1 LASEKTLYSDEREAV
16 FAALCSEDALA
27 VSEASRLLSEDR
39 APTTSARLLSLL
51 DTQSRAEV
59 RQGILYALAWRGGLI
74 AWDVAVRILSDSRE
88 DPEVRGQAAEILEY
102 NFSELSPGEVRF
114 AAATAALLTALKD
127 PETEVR
133 HCAVHALGA
142 TGYLP
147 LLPALQAMLSDR
159 TPIKGLGQTI
169 GDIAAERM
177 EWLQELHQSRV
188 ENPSLYERGER

>member
-1 LASEKTLYSDEREAV
+1 LASAKTLSSDEREAV
-16 FAALCSEDALA
+16 FAALCSEDAVA

-59 RQGILYALAWRGGLI
+59 RRGILYALAWHGGLI

-88 DPEVRGQAAEILEY
+88 DPDVRGQAAEILEY

-114 AAATAALLTALKD
+114 AATAALLVALKD

-142 TGYLP
+142 TGHLP
-147 LLPALQAMLSDR
+147 LLPALHAMLSDR

-177 EWLQELHQSRV
+177 EWLQELHQSRL
-188 ENPSLYERGER
+188 EDPSLYER